1 MFSKG
6 EKTMKHNKDDRRDNV
21 DRIEYNIGK
30 IIQNV
35 ELAEEMIEKTD
46 DYKTKKTLEA
56 KNRRREESLTAM
68 REEIKDEAIAKQ
80 NEYK

>member
-6 EKTMKHNKDDRRDNV
+6 EKIMKHNKDDRRDNV

-30 IIQNV
+30 TIQNV

>member
-6 EKTMKHNKDDRRDNV
+6 EETMKHNKDDRRDNV

-30 IIQNV
+30 TIQNV

>member
-1 MFSKG
+1 
-6 EKTMKHNKDDRRDNV
+6 MKHNKDDRRDNV

-30 IIQNV
+30 TIQNV

>member
-6 EKTMKHNKDDRRDNV
+6 EKIMKHNKDDRRDNV

-30 IIQNV
+30 TIQNV
-35 ELAEEMIEKTD
+35 ELAEEMIEKAD

>member
-30 IIQNV
+30 TIQNV